1 MERYN
6 LRSGKRECHIPIQ
19 LQLARDEDFFAGSL
33 EASGHAGQVPDSD
46 QSDINGSDIDISAL
60 LNSSDQNSPSS
71 SPTVTNNG
79 QASRGP
85 GEGGSTDYVTQND
98 INQIILSQLNALGER
113 LTNME
118 KNSQKAPKK
127 TNDHSK
133 IKSSRKPAKRE
144 KTAVTQTGLS
154 EHVATTSGTSSTDLP
169 PPNKL
174 REEARIQLE
183 VQNRLKQLA
192 DQARPGTEKVKSQRG
207 GSVEVFVQNRVKW
220 PHEFVLSGQNKDR
233 LSYNQLS
240 PIQWVAGF

>member
-1 MERYN
+1 M
-6 LRSGKRECHIPIQ
+6 
-19 LQLARDEDFFAGSL
+19 ARHLGA
-33 EASGHAGQVPDSD
+33 
-46 QSDINGSDIDISAL
+46 
-60 LNSSDQNSPSS
+60 
-71 SPTVTNNG
+71 
-79 QASRGP
+79 RGR
-85 GEGGSTDYVTQND
+85 G
-98 INQIILSQLNALGER
+98 
-113 LTNME
+113 

-192 DQARPGTEKVKSQRG
+192 DQARPGTEKIKSQKG

-233 LSYNQLS
+233 LSYIQLS
-240 PIQWVAGF
+240 PIQWVAGFCRTMREESSSQNRDYMLDYLINLLEDATDFSWAWATRYYCVGWSRVKSNVGRKLKR

>member
-1 MERYN
+1 M
-6 LRSGKRECHIPIQ
+6 
-19 LQLARDEDFFAGSL
+19 AGSL

-46 QSDINGSDIDISAL
+46 QSDISGSDIDISAL
-60 LNSSDQNSPSS
+60 LNSSDQNSPAS
-71 SPTVTNNG
+71 SPTVKKSQKITNSG

-85 GEGGSTDYVTQND
+85 GEGGSTDSVTQND

-118 KNSQKAPKK
+118 NNSQKVPKK

-144 KTAVTQTGLS
+144 KTAVTQIGLS

-192 DQARPGTEKVKSQRG
+192 DQARPGTEKINCKG
-207 GSVEVFVQNRVKW
+207 AD
-220 PHEFVLSGQNKDR
+220 LSR
-233 LSYNQLS
+233 FLSYLARIRTDYPTTS
-240 PIQWVAGF
+240 SLLFSGWLASAGPCERSQAHKIGIIC